1 MRLGL
6 LIAAALGE
14 GAVAA
19 RLAAQAM
26 DSLRPLGASEALG
39 DALRAAASLTTDPQR
54 AEILLNEAVE
64 VYDEAACPLS
74 AGDALARLG
83 QLALAR
89 GATDEA
95 GARLRRALSRARAVG
110 DMLAEARAQFGLA
123 SLAQRAGALPEA
135 ERRARRALARL
146 DLLAEPGAAS
156 VRLTLATL
164 KLRRGAIAEA
174 AEDARAAAEALR
186 AQGRDDAALVADAL
200 QAPGLAESHDWAGL
214 DTVCERLG
222 PTLSGPVQA
231 DADVISALKLAAR
244 LAESAGRLPLA
255 QSLRALL
262 VAA

>member
-1 MRLGL
+1 MSD
-6 LIAAALGE
+6 AAARN
-14 GAVAA
+14 ASP
-19 RLAAQAM
+19 R
-26 DSLRPLGASEALG
+26 ASEAPRGRRLSM
-39 DALRAAASLTTDPQR
+39 AWAARRAATAPSPNAAAMSASSAMAPARRSALASGVSRACSPDRLAWACSPSARRQR
-54 AEILLNEAVE
+54 ARSKCAS
-64 VYDEAACPLS
+64 ACS
-74 AGDALARLG
+74 
-83 QLALAR
+83 
-89 GATDEA
+89 
-95 GARLRRALSRARAVG
+95 S
-110 DMLAEARAQFGLA
+110 
-123 SLAQRAGALPEA
+123 ALPEA

-156 VRLTLATL
+156 VRLTLASL

-174 AEDARAAAEALR
+174 YEDARAAAEALR

>member
-1 MRLGL
+1 
-6 LIAAALGE
+6 
-14 GAVAA
+14 
-19 RLAAQAM
+19 M
-26 DSLRPLGASEALG
+26 DTLRPLGASEALG
-39 DALRAAASLTTDPQR
+39 DAIRAAASLAADPQR

-89 GATDEA
+89 GAVDES

-135 ERRARRALARL
+135 ERRARRALSRL

-174 AEDARAAAEALR
+174 AEDARLAAEALR
-186 AQGRDDAALVADAL
+186 AQGRDDPAQMADAL
-200 QAPGLAESHDWAGL
+200 QAPGLAQRGDWAGL
-214 DTVCERLG
+214 DAICGRLSAA
-222 PTLSGPVQA
+222 LSGPVQA
-231 DADVISALKLAAR
+231 DADVVNALKLAAR
-244 LAESAGRLPLA
+244 LAESAGRIPVA
-255 QSLRALL
+255 ESLRGLL
-262 VAA
+262 GAA